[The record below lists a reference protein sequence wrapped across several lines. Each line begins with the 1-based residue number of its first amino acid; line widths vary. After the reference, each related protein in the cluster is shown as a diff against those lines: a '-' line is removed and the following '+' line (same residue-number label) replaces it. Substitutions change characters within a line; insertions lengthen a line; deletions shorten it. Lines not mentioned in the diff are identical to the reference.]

1 MIIYGGKMKKRLLLH
16 CCCAPCAGG
25 CIGHP
30 LLEESELVPDSLYF
44 SNSNIDSK
52 EEFERRLRWVM
63 ELGEKFNIPVE
74 VDPYDHEAWKA
85 AVAGFESAPEGG
97 ARCRKCFEF
106 SLSRAALAAGR
117 TGCEFATTLTVSP
130 RKSSRTIFEIASVMP
145 GFVPLD
151 FKKKNGY
158 LNGTKLAR
166 ELGFYRQNYCGCEF
180 SKGHLTGE
188 ITPPPTSE
196 PVES

>member
-1 MIIYGGKMKKRLLLH
+1 MENKLLLH

-25 CIGHP
+25 CVGHP
-30 LLEESELVPDSLYF
+30 VLDEMELVPELLYF
-44 SNSNIDSK
+44 SNCNLDSA
-52 EEFERRLRWVM
+52 EEFERRLACVR

-74 VDPYDHEAWKA
+74 VDTYDHEAWKQ
-85 AVAGFESAPEGG
+85 AVAGLESESEGG

-106 SLSRAALAAGR
+106 SLSRAAAAAERNGFK
-117 TGCEFATTLTVSP
+117 FATSLTVSP
-130 RKSSRTIFEIASVMP
+130 RKSSSTIFDVASGLT

-158 LNGTKLAR
+158 LNGTKLAK

-180 SKGHLTGE
+180 SKGHLSSEE
-188 ITPPPTSE
+188 ITPPPIKA